1 VRAVIVKDEKCAR
14 EWPREKKKVIELID
28 EVVLVRCPKTRWRKI
43 LEKMDSG
50 ARKVVREALGT
61 WYDYRGNFGRVGIS
75 HAAASRG
82 MDGSRGG
89 GREGYK
95 ECPQWRNRS
104 PSPRLGGW
112 GGGTGKEGR
121 WYELSREPFR
131 QSGTEPAGR
140 KKMQR
145 DNVRE
150 GVFLALE
157 RKEDGGVSKSN
168 DDNDDDGDKVL
179 VVGIGESRA

>member
-112 GGGTGKEGR
+112 GGGPGKKVGGTSFLGNLLDNQVR
-121 WYELSREPFR
+121 SLREEKR
-131 QSGTEPAGR
+131 CSGIMLEKVCFWHSSA
-140 KKMQR
+140 KKM
-145 DNVRE
+145 V
-150 GVFLALE
+150 
-157 RKEDGGVSKSN
+157 
-168 DDNDDDGDKVL
+168 VL
-179 VVGIGESRA
+179 VKVMMIMMMMVIRYL